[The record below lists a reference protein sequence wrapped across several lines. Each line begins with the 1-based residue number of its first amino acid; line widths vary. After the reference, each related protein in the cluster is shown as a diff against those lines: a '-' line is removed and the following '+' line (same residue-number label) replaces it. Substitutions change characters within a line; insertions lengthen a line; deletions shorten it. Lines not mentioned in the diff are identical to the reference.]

1 MPRKALRVQ
10 IELDIQ
16 AVTCPGVWLC
26 PNGKVSLQIYM
37 LDSCIQTTALPPV
50 FPLLYHEQFI
60 FYKTFHTAHTLVEL
74 QRVIDKDFL
83 YAELLQWQK
92 GNTGNV
98 IASFQ
103 TSLHEVLY
111 PSSTEGTLS
120 GVDVDLLME
129 PSKIF
134 PGIIAPK
141 IEISTRAT
149 VEQIVCSNDRAKSSH
164 YVVNPKTIPSNYI
177 PRDLKRN
184 NKLPRQ
190 KRVCH
195 SVEYHRSRKC
205 VPNRPQF
212 EAKPPFVF
220 KKPED
225 ELLSRKPQGINGNYA
240 TKFFQVKK
248 LELSPRSR
256 SRDVPSSNQEQKC
269 SCGSIEECHV
279 CAKYSSY
286 FDGGAMVNDHYT
298 TADAFVR
305 KVCSDPASGSTDNAI
320 RCKRSPNTPEQ
331 YGTPPLCSNKYCV
344 RCTLK
349 RRPSVAKQIH
359 DRLVRTLDFCSPVNN
374 CDEERDP
381 ASCTITACCSPKS
394 RNCDQGFYENY
405 ELYRC

>member
-1 MPRKALRVQ
+1 
-10 IELDIQ
+10 
-16 AVTCPGVWLC
+16 
-26 PNGKVSLQIYM
+26 M

-74 QRVIDKDFL
+74 QRYIDKDFL

-92 GNTGNV
+92 GNIGNV

-111 PSSTEGTLS
+111 PSSMEGTLS

-141 IEISTRAT
+141 IEISTRTT

-164 YVVNPKTIPSNYI
+164 FEVNPKTIPSNYV

-184 NKLPRQ
+184 KKQPRQ

-195 SVEYHRSRKC
+195 SVEYHHSRNC
-205 VPNRPQF
+205 VPNRQF
-212 EAKPPFVF
+212 ETKPPFVF

-225 ELLSRKPQGINGNYA
+225 ELLSRKPRGMDDNNVS
-240 TKFFQVKK
+240 KMFQVKK
-248 LELSPRSR
+248 LELSPRPR
-256 SRDVPSSNQEQKC
+256 TRDVPSSNQEQKC
-269 SCGSIEECHV
+269 LCGSIDDCNV
-279 CAKYSSY
+279 CTEYSSY
-286 FDGGAMVNDHYT
+286 FNSRGMVNDHHD

-305 KVCSDPASGSTDNAI
+305 KVCSDTASGSTENASC
-320 RCKRSPNTPEQ
+320 CKRSPNTPEQ

-374 CDEERDP
+374 CDEQRDP
-381 ASCTITACCSPKS
+381 NSCTITARCSPKS
-394 RNCDQGFYENY
+394 RNCDEGFYENFERCY
-405 ELYRC
+405 KELYRC